1 MTEKEKMLSG
11 VPYQPFDEELLQ
23 DRRRAREVL
32 YELNRLHPAEEGE
45 IKALVRG
52 FFGKIGEAFFI
63 ERPFLCDYGYNIEAG
78 DRFFANYNCV
88 ILDAAKVVIG
98 DNVMFAPN
106 VSLFTAGH
114 PTHHVPRSTG
124 VEYALP
130 ITIGDNVWLGGNVV
144 VNPGVSIGE
153 CTVVGSGSVVAKD
166 LPPGVVA
173 AGNPCRVLRKI
184 LPEEKEIYARR

>member
-11 VPYQPFDEELLQ
+11 VPYQAFDEELLQ
-23 DRRRAREVL
+23 DRQRARTLL
-32 YELNRLHPAEEGE
+32 YEFNRLHPAEEEKG
-45 IKALVRG
+45 KALIG
-52 FFGKIGEAFFI
+52 ELFGKIGEAFYI
-63 ERPFLCDYGYNIEAG
+63 EKPFLCDYGYNIEAG
-78 DRFFANYNCV
+78 DHFFANYNCV

-98 DNVMFAPN
+98 DHVMFAPN

-114 PTHHVPRSTG
+114 PAHHLPRNTG

-144 VNPGVSIGE
+144 VNPGVSIGA
-153 CTVVGSGSVVAKD
+153 CTVVGSGSVVTKD

-184 LPEEKEIYARR
+184 LPEEKEIYSRR